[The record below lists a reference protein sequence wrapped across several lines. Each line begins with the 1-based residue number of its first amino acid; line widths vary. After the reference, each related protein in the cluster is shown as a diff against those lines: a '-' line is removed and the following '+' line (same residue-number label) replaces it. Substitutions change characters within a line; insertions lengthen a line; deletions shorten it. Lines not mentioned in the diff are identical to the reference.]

1 MVKAWT
7 TVQYEYYWPFHHCRS
22 LCHQTGPEHINVQV
36 TIIYLDSRLRSF
48 GRVIDASLICHIS
61 GDMLLRTLLR
71 MLLRI
76 LCLIILLVSFQ
87 AQAEPASM
95 EDYTTCAVYHRM
107 LASAF
112 KRDRDL
118 QIMAELEI
126 EKMNSF
132 IASAKTAGTEEYG
145 QDLVE
150 QLFQD
155 EWNAALSYL
164 TDQINRSYQNVS
176 RLKPRYKT
184 RCAALEQ

>member
-1 MVKAWT
+1 M
-7 TVQYEYYWPFHHCRS
+7 
-22 LCHQTGPEHINVQV
+22 LCF
-36 TIIYLDSRLRSF
+36 L
-48 GRVIDASLICHIS
+48 
-61 GDMLLRTLLR
+61 
-71 MLLRI
+71 
-76 LCLIILLVSFQ
+76 ILLLSFQ
-87 AQAEPASM
+87 ARAESASM

-112 KRDRDL
+112 KRDSDL

-132 IASAKTAGTEEYG
+132 INRAKTAGTEEYG

-150 QLFQD
+150 QLFRD
-155 EWNAALSYL
+155 DWNAVLSDM

>member
-1 MVKAWT
+1 
-7 TVQYEYYWPFHHCRS
+7 
-22 LCHQTGPEHINVQV
+22 
-36 TIIYLDSRLRSF
+36 
-48 GRVIDASLICHIS
+48 
-61 GDMLLRTLLR
+61 MLLQKV
-71 MLLRI
+71 LLRI
-76 LCLIILLVSFQ
+76 LCFLVLLLSFQ
-87 AQAEPASM
+87 ARAESASM

-112 KRDRDL
+112 KRNSDL

-132 IASAKTAGTEEYG
+132 INRAKTAGTEEYG

-155 EWNAALSYL
+155 DWNAVLSDM
-164 TDQINRSYQNVS
+164 TDQINRSYQNVR

>member
-1 MVKAWT
+1 
-7 TVQYEYYWPFHHCRS
+7 
-22 LCHQTGPEHINVQV
+22 
-36 TIIYLDSRLRSF
+36 
-48 GRVIDASLICHIS
+48 
-61 GDMLLRTLLR
+61 
-71 MLLRI
+71 
-76 LCLIILLVSFQ
+76 
-87 AQAEPASM
+87 
-95 EDYTTCAVYHRM
+95 M

-132 IASAKTAGTEEYG
+132 IDRAKTAGTEEYG

-155 EWNAALSYL
+155 EWNAVLSDM

-176 RLKPRYKT
+176 RLKVRYKT
-184 RCAALEQ
+184 RCAALAQ

>member
-1 MVKAWT
+1 MLLQKI
-7 TVQYEYYWPFHHCRS
+7 F
-22 LCHQTGPEHINVQV
+22 
-36 TIIYLDSRLRSF
+36 LRK
-48 GRVIDASLICHIS
+48 
-61 GDMLLRTLLR
+61 MLLRVSCFL
-71 MLLRI
+71 I
-76 LCLIILLVSFQ
+76 LFLSFQ
-87 AQAEPASM
+87 ARAESVSM

-112 KRDRDL
+112 KRDSDL

-132 IASAKTAGTEEYG
+132 INRAKTAGTEEYG
-145 QDLVE
+145 QELVE

-155 EWNAALSYL
+155 DWNAVLSDM

>member
-1 MVKAWT
+1 
-7 TVQYEYYWPFHHCRS
+7 
-22 LCHQTGPEHINVQV
+22 
-36 TIIYLDSRLRSF
+36 
-48 GRVIDASLICHIS
+48 
-61 GDMLLRTLLR
+61 MLLQKILLQKILLR
-71 MLLRI
+71 VLCFSGLL
-76 LCLIILLVSFQ
+76 LSFQ
-87 AQAEPASM
+87 AQAESASM

-112 KRDRDL
+112 KRDSDL

-132 IASAKTAGTEEYG
+132 ISSAMTVGTEEYG

-155 EWNAALSYL
+155 DWNAVLSDM

>member
-1 MVKAWT
+1 
-7 TVQYEYYWPFHHCRS
+7 
-22 LCHQTGPEHINVQV
+22 
-36 TIIYLDSRLRSF
+36 
-48 GRVIDASLICHIS
+48 
-61 GDMLLRTLLR
+61 MLLRKILLR
-71 MLLRI
+71 KMSLRVLCFLVLL
-76 LCLIILLVSFQ
+76 LSSQ
-87 AQAEPASM
+87 ARAESASM

-112 KRDRDL
+112 RRNSDL

-132 IASAKTAGTEEYG
+132 INRAKTAGTEEYG
-145 QDLVE
+145 QELVE

-155 EWNAALSYL
+155 DWNAVLSDM

-176 RLKPRYKT
+176 RLKPRYKK

>member
-1 MVKAWT
+1 
-7 TVQYEYYWPFHHCRS
+7 
-22 LCHQTGPEHINVQV
+22 
-36 TIIYLDSRLRSF
+36 
-48 GRVIDASLICHIS
+48 
-61 GDMLLRTLLR
+61 

-132 IASAKTAGTEEYG
+132 ITSAKTAGTEEYG

-155 EWNAALSYL
+155 EWNAVLSYM

-176 RLKPRYKT
+176 RLKVRYKT
-184 RCAALEQ
+184 RCAALAQ

>member
-1 MVKAWT
+1 MLFLRVKLGGT
-7 TVQYEYYWPFHHCRS
+7 
-22 LCHQTGPEHINVQV
+22 
-36 TIIYLDSRLRSF
+36 
-48 GRVIDASLICHIS
+48 
-61 GDMLLRTLLR
+61 

-76 LCLIILLVSFQ
+76 LCLMILVASFQ
-87 AQAEPASM
+87 ARAETASM

-112 KRDRDL
+112 RRDRDL

-132 IASAKTAGTEEYG
+132 INGAKTAGAEEYG

-155 EWNAALSYL
+155 EWNVALADM

-176 RLKPRYKT
+176 RLKVRYKS
-184 RCAALEQ
+184 RCAALLQ

>member
-1 MVKAWT
+1 
-7 TVQYEYYWPFHHCRS
+7 
-22 LCHQTGPEHINVQV
+22 
-36 TIIYLDSRLRSF
+36 
-48 GRVIDASLICHIS
+48 
-61 GDMLLRTLLR
+61 

-76 LCLIILLVSFQ
+76 LCLIILVASFQ
-87 AQAEPASM
+87 ARAEPASM

-132 IASAKTAGTEEYG
+132 INRAKTAGTEEYG

-155 EWNAALSYL
+155 EWNAVLADM

-176 RLKPRYKT
+176 RLKVRYKS
-184 RCAALEQ
+184 RCAALYQ

>member
-1 MVKAWT
+1 
-7 TVQYEYYWPFHHCRS
+7 
-22 LCHQTGPEHINVQV
+22 
-36 TIIYLDSRLRSF
+36 
-48 GRVIDASLICHIS
+48 
-61 GDMLLRTLLR
+61 MLVLHAKLAGT

-76 LCLIILLVSFQ
+76 LCLIILFVSFQ

-112 KRDRDL
+112 KRDGEL

-132 IASAKTAGTEEYG
+132 ISRAKTAGTEEYG

-155 EWNAALSYL
+155 DWNAILSDM
-164 TDQINRSYQNVS
+164 TDQINRSYENVS
-176 RLKPRYKT
+176 RLKVRYKS
-184 RCAALEQ
+184 RCAALMQ

>member
-1 MVKAWT
+1 MLGLDV
-7 TVQYEYYWPFHHCRS
+7 S
-22 LCHQTGPEHINVQV
+22 L
-36 TIIYLDSRLRSF
+36 
-48 GRVIDASLICHIS
+48 A
-61 GDMLLRTLLR
+61 RT

-76 LCLIILLVSFQ
+76 ICFIILLVPFQ
-87 AQAEPASM
+87 SRAEPASM

-126 EKMNSF
+126 EKMDSF
-132 IASAKTAGTEEYG
+132 IEKAKTAGTEEYG

-155 EWNAALSYL
+155 EWNAVLSDM

-176 RLKPRYKT
+176 RLKVRYRT
-184 RCAALEQ
+184 RCAALAQ

>member
-1 MVKAWT
+1 
-7 TVQYEYYWPFHHCRS
+7 
-22 LCHQTGPEHINVQV
+22 
-36 TIIYLDSRLRSF
+36 
-48 GRVIDASLICHIS
+48 
-61 GDMLLRTLLR
+61 
-71 MLLRI
+71 
-76 LCLIILLVSFQ
+76 
-87 AQAEPASM
+87 M

-112 KRDRDL
+112 KRDSDL

-126 EKMNSF
+126 EKMNFF
-132 IASAKTAGTEEYG
+132 INQAKTTGTEEYG

-155 EWNAALSYL
+155 DWNAVLSDM

-176 RLKPRYKT
+176 RLKPRYKK